1 MSVARHDLRA
11 PVWVIED
18 SRLYRDTLRDL
29 IDGSDRLRCDHAFMD
44 GESAVAMLTE
54 GKELPRL
61 VLMDISLPKM
71 SGIDC
76 TRQIRKCAPT
86 IPVVM
91 LTVHQSNDRIFEAI
105 CAGASGYLLKSETGD
120 AILRGLEVVLD
131 GGSAIDAQ
139 IARRVLDMFSR
150 MAEPQADYGLTDR
163 EREILEVS
171 RLRKH
176 ESGDCQSAVAE
187 PAHHRR
193 AVRNICQAP
202 REQSQSGRREGAQ
215 GTPGLA
221 SSGMILNA
229 VMQLH
234 HPILELLYRAQLQ
247 GHVAVTPRDQ

>member
-1 MSVARHDLRA
+1 
-11 PVWVIED
+11 VWVIED

-44 GESAVAMLTE
+44 GESAIAMLTE

-163 EREILEVS
+163 EREILECLVS
-171 RLRKH
+171 GSTK
-176 ESGDCQSAVAE
+176 AE
-187 PAHHRR
+187 IADQLSLSPHTIDAH
-193 AVRNICQAP
+193 VRNIYAKLHVDNRSRAVAKAL
-202 REQSQSGRREGAQ
+202 RER
-215 GTPGLA
+215 L
-221 SSGMILNA
+221 
-229 VMQLH
+229 V
-234 HPILELLYRAQLQ
+234 
-247 GHVAVTPRDQ
+247 